1 MPQVM
6 PLRDARAR
14 AERVFYLRSV
24 AGLSWSAIRDECGY
38 TSNGGAQRAYKR
50 YLDRNPVPD
59 GDTVLAEIIERKRV
73 TTGVATKAL
82 ARAVSSQDWSA
93 AASLLRTINAQ
104 DNELAK
110 LYGLHAPER
119 HQHQVAVA
127 TADRF
132 DQLERELL
140 ATIDGQV
147 IE

>member
-1 MPQVM
+1 MAQVM
-6 PLRDARAR
+6 PLRDARVR
-14 AERVFYLRSV
+14 AERVYYLRAV

-38 TSNGGAQRAYKR
+38 SSIGGTQNAYKR
-50 YLDRNPVPD
+50 YLERNPAPD
-59 GDTVLAEIIERKRV
+59 GDTVLAEIMERKRV
-73 TTGVATKAL
+73 TTGVASKAL
-82 ARAVSSQDWSA
+82 ARAMAAGDWSA

-140 ATIDGQV
+140 QTIEGEV
-147 IE
+147 VP

>member
-1 MPQVM
+1 M
-6 PLRDARAR
+6 
-14 AERVFYLRSV
+14 FYLRSV